1 MTSRPRDL
9 AAMQERASRLFH
21 QGRLAEARAEAQAI
35 AAIDPANAAAREL
48 LAMLVHEEGVAHHAA
63 GRYAEAVDA
72 YARAIAAGLN
82 RPEVTANYANALNVL
97 GLARRDEG
105 RIDEASALFERSLA
119 LVPGSANAAH
129 NLALARLT
137 AHRFAEGWRLYA
149 ARFRAAPPVSAWRS
163 FPVPEFTAADFGHGH
178 RVALWREQGIGDQVL
193 YSSPLA
199 ALEARGESFILECD
213 ARLAAPIRR
222 AHPAWHVVTPEES
235 PAAFTQADRHA
246 PIATMA
252 GMLRPTVESFR
263 EPWSALLAPDAR
275 RTERYRAALAAP
287 GRRVVGISWRSFQKA
302 DRAALEA
309 RKSAPLAAFARL
321 AARGDL
327 RLADLQYGDTAA
339 ERARFAGELAR
350 IEALDLFND
359 LDGVVAAI
367 AACDVVVTT
376 SSVTAHLAGASGKP
390 TFLIYL
396 RGVPP
401 FHYWAPGED
410 GRCLWYPSMRIV
422 SAPEIDTWER
432 AVERVDELLDR

>member
-9 AAMQERASRLFH
+9 AAMQERANILFH
-21 QGRLAEARAEAQAI
+21 QGRLAEARDAAQAI

-72 YARAIAAGLN
+72 YARAVGAGLN
-82 RPEVTANYANALNVL
+82 RPEVTANYANALNGL

-137 AHRFAEGWRLYA
+137 AHRFAEGWSLYGS
-149 ARFRAAPPVSAWRS
+149 RFRAVPPVSVWRE
-163 FPVPEFTAADFGHGH
+163 FPVPEFGAADFGRGH
-178 RVALWREQGIGDQVL
+178 RDALWREQGIGDQIL

-199 ALEARGESFILECD
+199 ALEARGEAFTLECD
-213 ARLAAPIRR
+213 ARLAAAIRR
-222 AHPAWHVVTPEES
+222 AHPSWHVVTPGES
-235 PAAFTQADRHA
+235 AAAFAACDRHA

-252 GMLRPTVESFR
+252 GLLRPAAQSFR
-263 EPWSALLAPDAR
+263 EPWSALLAPDAQR
-275 RTERYRAALAAP
+275 VQRYRGALAAA
-287 GRRVVGISWRSFQKA
+287 GKRMVGISWRSFQKA

-321 AARGDL
+321 AARAEL

-339 ERARFAGELAR
+339 ERACFAGELAR
-350 IEALDLFND
+350 LEGLDLFND
-359 LDGVVAAI
+359 LDGVIAAI

-376 SSVTAHLAGASGKP
+376 SSVTAHLAGASGKE
-390 TFLIYL
+390 TLLIYL

-401 FHYWAPGED
+401 FHYWAADPE
-410 GRCLWYPSMRIV
+410 GRCLWYPSLRVV
-422 SAPEIDTWER
+422 SGPHIDTWER
-432 AVERVDELLDR
+432 ALERVDELLDR